1 MFRVARIGKSGVTG
15 SRGTAVA
22 CLRELLEPDLNGVER
37 TLFGDAP
44 SGAVRMGGVSTFF
57 IDSDRAVLGVGAATG
72 VPGGYVVFFGGT
84 RGESKVK
91 GEKVR

>member
-1 MFRVARIGKSGVTG
+1 MGGVDGSNGVATP
-15 SRGTAVA
+15 
-22 CLRELLEPDLNGVER
+22 CLRKLLDPVLYGVEN
-37 TLFGDAP
+37 TLFGEAP
-44 SGAVRMGGVSTFF
+44 SGMVEMGGVSTFF